1 MSLLRYEIRDEDY
14 AGKGISQLP
23 AHPQYKTPDMQR
35 KFDELV
41 KDVAAP
47 KHNALVQ
54 ALAEEN
60 AAQHIGVK
68 LQGIEA
74 QNVAEALLFLKNT
87 QGLPAGL
94 PEGGEAGQVL
104 ANVGGVP
111 QWKALS
117 AADVPLADEA
127 MLYEGGSVEEA
138 LLEAGR
144 KLEDSMPK
152 AGGVFTG
159 GAAAWN
165 ENSTG
170 AWLRNIEVVSGS
182 IEEPAAVATN
192 RIVMVRK

>member
-35 KFDELV
+35 KFDERV

-138 LLEAGR
+138 LLEAG
-144 KLEDSMPK
+144 
-152 AGGVFTG
+152 
-159 GAAAWN
+159 
-165 ENSTG
+165 
-170 AWLRNIEVVSGS
+170 
-182 IEEPAAVATN
+182 
-192 RIVMVRK
+192 

>member
-1 MSLLRYEIRDEDY
+1 MSLLKHAIKDEDY

-68 LQGIEA
+68 LQGIAAE
-74 QNVAEALLFLKNT
+74 NVAEALLFLKNT
-87 QGLPAGL
+87 QSVPAGL
-94 PEGGEAGQVL
+94 PEGGAEGQVL
-104 ANVGGVP
+104 VNAGGAP

-117 AADVPLADEA
+117 AEDIAFADALFESGNVA
-127 MLYEGGSVEEA
+127 GA
-138 LLEAGR
+138 LLEAGA
-144 KLEDSMPK
+144 KLETAMPK
-152 AGGVFTG
+152 AGGTFTG
-159 GAAAWN
+159 SAAACG

-182 IEEPAAVATN
+182 IEEPAAVSTN